1 MKALHAFQ
9 RKSVF
14 NAALEYRNLGFSV
27 IPCKQDKRPAI
38 IWNKYQER
46 PAPLEKI
53 VEWFSEGNHFLT
65 KQPGK
70 RYQSIGV
77 VLGAVSNG
85 LVAVDLDGW
94 DAVRQFYR
102 DLPHYQKRTLTIK
115 TGSGNGVH
123 LYFFVDLLPE
133 NINVRTEVGGFEVRG
148 NGQYVI
154 APPSIHPSGNR
165 YSVIAARAIA
175 QVKNLDDIS
184 EYFQS
189 WRRAVRSAPLPA
201 GRPVKVKSDPRKDA
215 YLSKVVSDEYSRV
228 ECAPLGGRN
237 NALFYASLRLA
248 NFAAA
253 GELPWAT
260 CEQGL
265 LSAALRAG
273 LPEVESRRTIESAWN
288 IGKNRPKRVKV

>member
-1 MKALHAFQ
+1 MKTLPAFQ
-9 RKSVF
+9 RGTVF

-27 IPCKQDKRPAI
+27 IPCNVDKRPAI
-38 IWNKYQER
+38 LWQKYQER
-46 PAPLEKI
+46 PAPLERI
-53 VEWFSEGNHFLT
+53 IEWFSEGNHFRT

-70 RYQSIGV
+70 GYQSIGV
-77 VLGAVSNG
+77 VLGRVSNN

-94 DAVRQFYR
+94 DAVRQFYQ
-102 DLPHYQKRTLTIK
+102 DMPQYQQRTLTIK
-115 TGSGNGVH
+115 TGSQNGVH
-123 LYFFVDLLPE
+123 LYFFVDFLPE
-133 NINVRTEVGGFEVRG
+133 NVNVRTDAGGFELRG

-165 YSVIAARAIA
+165 YEVLAAREIA
-175 QVKNLDDIS
+175 NVVNLDDIS
-184 EYFQS
+184 EYFAS
-189 WRRAVRSAPLPA
+189 LRRAVRSAPLPA

-215 YLSKVVSDEYSRV
+215 YLSRVVSDEYSRV

-253 GELPWAT
+253 GELVWST

-265 LSAALRAG
+265 LSAARSAG
-273 LPEVESRRTIESAWN
+273 LPEMESRRTIESAWN
-288 IGKNRPKRVKV
+288 IGKKQPKRVKV

>member
-1 MKALHAFQ
+1 MTTLQAFQ
-9 RKSVF
+9 RGTAF
-14 NAALEYRNLGFSV
+14 NAALEYHNLGFSV
-27 IPCKQDKRPAI
+27 IPCNLDKRPAI
-38 IWNKYQER
+38 LWNKYQDQR
-46 PAPLEKI
+46 ASYARI
-53 VEWFSEGNHFLT
+53 VEWFSEENYFRTGI
-65 KQPGK
+65 QGK
-70 RYQSIGV
+70 GFQSIGV
-77 VLGAVSNG
+77 VLGRVSNN

-102 DLPHYQKRTLTIK
+102 DLPQYQQRTLTIK

-123 LYFFVDLLPE
+123 LYFFADDMPD
-133 NINVRTEVGGFEVRG
+133 NANVRTDAGGFELRG

-165 YSVIAARAIA
+165 YEVLAAREIA

-184 EYFQS
+184 EYFAS
-189 WRRAVRSAPLPA
+189 LRRAVRSAPLPA

-215 YLSKVVSDEYSRV
+215 YLSKVVSDEYYRV

-253 GELPWAT
+253 GELSWAT

-273 LPEVESRRTIESAWN
+273 LQETESRRTIASAWD
-288 IGKNRPKRVKV
+288 IGKKQPKRVKV